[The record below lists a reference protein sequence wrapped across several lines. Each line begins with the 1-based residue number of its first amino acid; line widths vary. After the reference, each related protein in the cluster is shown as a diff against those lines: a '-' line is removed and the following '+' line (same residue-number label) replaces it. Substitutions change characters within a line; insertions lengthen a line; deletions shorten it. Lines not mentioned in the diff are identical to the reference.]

1 MKTLVK
7 ETTKWMPV
15 IAVAMFGLFLGTV
28 REARAAEPVCSQD
41 GPMIKNLMALTYRAP
56 CALAAVPQGLTEK
69 QAKRLAATAEL
80 REDHLKVARYYNAE
94 ADRLNAQAEGYEEA
108 AAAYR
113 RGPFVKNLMA
123 PSTPGR
129 YEFLAKRLRD
139 EAKSDL
145 MLAAS
150 HEEMAR
156 EAVATL

>member
-1 MKTLVK
+1 MFTSIKHK
-7 ETTKWMPV
+7 SKWTMV
-15 IAVAMFGLFLGTV
+15 GAIALFGLFLGTV
-28 REARAAEPVCSQD
+28 REARAAEPGCSQN

-56 CALAAVPQGLTEK
+56 CAQASVPQGLTAK

-80 REDHLKVARYYNAE
+80 REDHLKVARYYNTE
-94 ADRLNAQAEGYEEA
+94 ADRLNAQAGGYEEA

-129 YEFLAKRLRD
+129 YEFLAKGLRD
-139 EAKSDL
+139 EAKSDRA
-145 MLAAS
+145 LAAP

-156 EAVATL
+156 EAVARL